1 MRQISTFITCSDPHR
16 SRLHSGAIR
25 AYPAGR
31 GGTIRKPG
39 VQFEWMAV
47 FPHAVPI
54 QSGFRGN
61 SVCARWKH
69 EFFAL
74 RRRGATSI
82 SGLCKLA
89 EPSETG
95 RTRTT
100 INKLIVLTDIYN
112 LSIERLIRSMYP
124 GDAQPLSLRLRMRP
138 CC

>member
-1 MRQISTFITCSDPHR
+1 MDGRFSTRRAHSI
-16 SRLHSGAIR
+16 RLQGQLCLR
-25 AYPAGR
+25 E
-31 GGTIRKPG
+31 
-39 VQFEWMAV
+39 VE
-47 FPHAVPI
+47 
-54 QSGFRGN
+54 
-61 SVCARWKH
+61 AR
-69 EFFAL
+69 FFAL

-89 EPSETG
+89 EPSKTG